1 MRFILVII
9 LLVLPIKLFADY
21 GFICKKNHNNGW
33 YQAEFVT
40 DDNLSLIGVL
50 FGNYSKGSWKKGI
63 EVNPLF
69 VIKKTDHIY
78 KFKNLNKKSTWK
90 TFTVSRRGEFIR
102 PEYPNFNFSSLK
114 QCNTLDS
121 SRIKE
126 ALSKIKIKINS
137 LNKEVEDKIKARQKE
152 IDSNKF

>member
-9 LLVLPIKLFADY
+9 LLILPIKLFADY
-21 GFICKKNHNNGW
+21 GFICKYNHNNGW

-40 DDNLSLIGVL
+40 DDNLSLVGVL
-50 FGNYSKGSWKKGI
+50 YGNYSNGSFKREI
-63 EVNPLF
+63 EVNPLKS
-69 VIKKTDHIY
+69 IRKTDDY
-78 KFKNLNKKSTWK
+78 YVFENLNKTSMWEK
-90 TFTVSRRGEFIR
+90 FAVSRRGEFIQG
-102 PEYPNFNFSSLK
+102 NFDNPMPFT
-114 QCNTLDS
+114 QCNTLDD